1 MTPEERRAIF
11 KPAFVKALKKDL
23 YPKHINGSN
32 IALNHLL
39 MNISLS
45 LFPDNNINSDLDMEQ
60 YELTGAVI
68 QRSNKHDIRQTG
80 AKIHTFKEQSLDA
93 LTTSAYGMPLYVI
106 LENPILL
113 RKLGSKIMTFMYLGD
128 DLLMDSFLG
137 TVVHWENMQ
146 LNSEWKPRLLFWTEL
161 SFDGVKRMHVGDKWF
176 RPYDSADKIIWD
188 DFWGGICL

>member
-1 MTPEERRAIF
+1 
-11 KPAFVKALKKDL
+11 
-23 YPKHINGSN
+23 
-32 IALNHLL
+32 

-45 LFPDNNINSDLDMEQ
+45 LFPENNINSELDMEQ

-128 DLLMDSFLG
+128 DLIMDSFLG
-137 TVVHWENMQ
+137 TVVHWENMK

-161 SFDGVKRMHVGDKWF
+161 PFDGVKRMHVENKWF
-176 RPYDSADKIIWD
+176 RPFDSADKIIWD

>member
-32 IALNHLL
+32 NALNHLL

-45 LFPDNNINSDLDMEQ
+45 LFPDNNINSELDMEQ